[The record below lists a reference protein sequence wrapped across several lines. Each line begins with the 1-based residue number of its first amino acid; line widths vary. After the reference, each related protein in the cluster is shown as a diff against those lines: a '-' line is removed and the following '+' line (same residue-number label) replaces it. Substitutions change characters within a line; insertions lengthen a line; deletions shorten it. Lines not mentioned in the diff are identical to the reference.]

1 MIKVWTKVHADS
13 HEKIYFRYTAF
24 VQAEKFIFACF
35 VELFLKIQIKVTPRP
50 QISCYQD
57 RQHSLW

>member
-1 MIKVWTKVHADS
+1 MQIPVRK
-13 HEKIYFRYTAF
+13 YTF
-24 VQAEKFIFACF
+24 DTPHIVQAEKFIFTCF

-57 RQHSLW
+57 RQHSL